1 MYNVFANNSWN
12 SLYTDFK
19 QLACMITL
27 INFVKV
33 LNNDLT
39 INVYR
44 RIKALRQGKNE
55 HERNRHRIC
64 FLNALNRAKR

>member
-44 RIKALRQGKNE
+44 RIKALRQGKN
-55 HERNRHRIC
+55 
-64 FLNALNRAKR
+64 